1 MLDQART
8 ALDLAG
14 RLVEHDLV
22 FLGQIPEVAGELLL
36 VLDLAIGDP
45 TEDVAIRE
53 ARVERATRGERT
65 LAGGRDQLLDERLD
79 GLGLGHGGLDLA
91 VLEEA
96 GSEVAQHGPAVIR
109 LDAQLLS

>member
-1 MLDQART
+1 L
-8 ALDLAG
+8 G
-14 RLVEHDLV
+14 RSQKSLVSFCW
-22 FLGQIPEVAGELLL
+22 FLN
-36 VLDLAIGDP
+36 
-45 TEDVAIRE
+45 
-53 ARVERATRGERT
+53 
-65 LAGGRDQLLDERLD
+65 ERLD